1 MVILSARIDCEIFD
15 INVRLLVIFK
25 GELIVVVELV
35 KDILEVVLIEVVT
48 VARKVDV
55 IVEIALVLEIVEEG
69 VVVVVVV
76 VVVEQES
83 LKLPIMNIIKYRN

>member
-1 MVILSARIDCEIFD
+1 M
-15 INVRLLVIFK
+15 
-25 GELIVVVELV
+25 
-35 KDILEVVLIEVVT
+35 VT

-55 IVEIALVLEIVEEG
+55 VVEIALVLEIVEEG

>member
-1 MVILSARIDCEIFD
+1 MVILNARIDCEIFD
-15 INVRLLVIFK
+15 IVVRLLVIFK

-55 IVEIALVLEIVEEG
+55 VVEIALVLEIVEEG
-69 VVVVVVV
+69 VVVVV

>member
-1 MVILSARIDCEIFD
+1 L
-15 INVRLLVIFK
+15 NL
-25 GELIVVVELV
+25 
-35 KDILEVVLIEVVT
+35 LEVVLIEVVT

-55 IVEIALVLEIVEEG
+55 VVEIALVLEIVEEG
-69 VVVVVVV
+69 VVVVV

>member
-1 MVILSARIDCEIFD
+1 M
-15 INVRLLVIFK
+15 
-25 GELIVVVELV
+25 
-35 KDILEVVLIEVVT
+35 VT

-55 IVEIALVLEIVEEG
+55 VVEIALVLEIVEEG
-69 VVVVVVV
+69 VVVVV

>member
-1 MVILSARIDCEIFD
+1 MVILNARIDCEIFD
-15 INVRLLVIFK
+15 IVVRLLVIFK

-55 IVEIALVLEIVEEG
+55 VVEIALVLEIVEEG
-69 VVVVVVV
+69 VVVVVV